1 MADSRRSSVLTVL
14 AVLFAILAVTDIL
27 KPFHLEG
34 PTTGL
39 VFFGRR
45 LSGVPDAILGPI
57 LGIILLTYAAGIWRM
72 RRYALYLGFAYAIY
86 VTINLI
92 AYTSTNPPPAS
103 QAEII
108 FGIVYS
114 ILALVFSWGT
124 AILLNRRKA
133 DLAKT

>member
-1 MADSRRSSVLTVL
+1 MANSRRGGGLTTL
-14 AVLFAILAVTDIL
+14 AILFAILAATDIL

-39 VFFGRR
+39 VFFGQR

-57 LGIILLTYAAGIWRM
+57 LGLILLTYAAGIWRM
-72 RRYALYLGFAYAIY
+72 RRYALYLGLAYAIY
-86 VTINLI
+86 VTINL
-92 AYTSTNPPPAS
+92 ALYTATNPPPAS
-103 QAEII
+103 RSEAI

-133 DLAKT
+133 HLV